1 MSDFDE
7 TFSEDELNIVTLT
20 DEDGTDK
27 DYEFLDLIDLDDKE
41 YVVLLPAEE
50 ETDEVII
57 LEVHTLDDEN
67 EEYVSVDDVDTLE
80 KVFAEFKERFKD
92 EFDFAD

>member
-20 DEDGTDK
+20 DADGTDK

>member
-7 TFSEDELNIVTLT
+7 TFSEEELNIVTLT
-20 DEDGTDK
+20 DADGTDK

>member
-7 TFSEDELNIVTLT
+7 TFNEEELDIVTLT

-41 YVVLLPAEE
+41 YVVLLPVEE

-57 LEVHTLDDEN
+57 LEVHPLDDEN
-67 EEYVSVDDVDTLE
+67 EEYISVEDADTLE

>member
-7 TFSEDELNIVTLT
+7 TFNEEELNIVTLT
-20 DEDGTDK
+20 DADGTDK
-27 DYEFLDLIDLDDKE
+27 DFEFLDLIDLEDKE
-41 YVVLLPAEE
+41 YVVLLPVEE

-57 LEVHTLDDEN
+57 LEVHPLDDEN
-67 EEYVSVDDVDTLE
+67 EEYLSVEDTDVLD
-80 KVFAEFKERFKD
+80 KVFEEFKERFKD